1 MIGSPFPLQI
11 LLSLS
16 VMSITT
22 GSVTVSSLNIIISEE
37 YGSQSDVNSSNEAEP
52 LSNDWETLA
61 KLGMGPLNMD
71 HPIEEIRLRHG
82 WVVDGFE
89 VKYRLASGLTHTI
102 VHGSTPGLNPARL
115 FLLRGNYYM
124 MVSSKHK
131 SMVALIR
138 APSRFMLNI
147 DSFLAFFLS
156 SVRFARHRSAR
167 RSNSPYNWLSS
178 LTRIFDDGT
187 VYHLLRVAI
196 SVTNTGIIIAIA
208 RLSHSAELERAVI
221 PFQQVLETVVI
232 SRGILECRRRV
243 CHRTSGATQKSIAS
257 LDHAPDIEKSTMRD
271 DYVSFHAPIMERW
284 LSIRRR

>member
-102 VHGSTPGLNPARL
+102 VHGSTPGLNP
-115 FLLRGNYYM
+115 
-124 MVSSKHK
+124 SKTIFVAENEVVFSVTGRAGWHK
-131 SMVALIR
+131 FYNRALVHKI
-138 APSRFMLNI
+138 
-147 DSFLAFFLS
+147 SFVILDKTTG
-156 SVRFARHRSAR
+156 R
-167 RSNSPYNWLSS
+167 
-178 LTRIFDDGT
+178 
-187 VYHLLRVAI
+187 LRVE
-196 SVTNTGIIIAIA
+196 G
-208 RLSHSAELERAVI
+208 
-221 PFQQVLETVVI
+221 
-232 SRGILECRRRV
+232 
-243 CHRTSGATQKSIAS
+243 
-257 LDHAPDIEKSTMRD
+257 
-271 DYVSFHAPIMERW
+271 
-284 LSIRRR
+284 